1 MEILQSEKG
10 SDYDEKKLIEL
21 SKLNAEEFGQI
32 IQQVQQK
39 KEQQQEDMY
48 YDQDKL
54 RNDRKRQRAEQQL
67 KKEAKDRSAGE
78 LALMFMGIN

>member
-32 IQQVQQK
+32 IQQVQ
-39 KEQQQEDMY
+39 
-48 YDQDKL
+48 
-54 RNDRKRQRAEQQL
+54 L
-67 KKEAKDRSAGE
+67 KK
-78 LALMFMGIN
+78 

>member
-39 KEQQQEDMY
+39 KEQQEDMY